1 MFFVFLFK
9 LLVFNKVAVAKEE
22 EEEEEMF
29 QIVTR
34 DEITAPIETSDI

>member
-22 EEEEEMF
+22 EEEEMF